1 MAVVS
6 VNLLPEEVGGSKPS
20 SALEQALKFSFRVRD
35 LHSASKL
42 RPGFNLRSLIGLVEA
57 NVKSLDMQKSEK

>member
-6 VNLLPEEVGGSKPS
+6 VNLLPEEEGSSKPS

-35 LHSASKL
+35 RSASKL
-42 RPGFNLRSLIGLVEA
+42 RPGFNLRRLIGLVEA